1 MSHTVI
7 YIESHIICILF
18 LGIMFFLRLKHWRPR
33 YLNSLSAIYLITMFS
48 SAMDIIWILMDGT
61 NRHRW
66 LYHLVNIAYLSCFE
80 FTGFSW
86 LNYCAQSFPFRL
98 WQNKRQKF
106 WYLLPALLITL
117 LIALSPLLNNW
128 VYGINAAGV
137 YFRGPGFII
146 QPMGYLYMLA
156 ASCLS
161 IKARMLATH
170 TSEKKQF
177 LAMALFPLPSLLLG
191 VLQLVAPPGGLPTVQ
206 FAITLAILI
215 EFIAF
220 LEGNVTQDSLTGLSN
235 RYALDRA
242 LNAKMNSRRNKTDEL
257 YVLMGDL
264 DKFKSINDTYGH
276 MEGDRALKLTADT
289 LKRIFRETPA
299 VLARLGG
306 DEFAIILEMDSAELV
321 RDAMARIQR
330 ELKKASDKEPFD
342 LSISLGMAKF
352 DGQNT
357 ATEFLKAADH
367 VLYSAKKGREAH

>member
-7 YIESHIICILF
+7 YIESHIISILF
-18 LGIMFFLRLKHWRPR
+18 LGVMFLLRLKHWRPR

-48 SAMDIIWILMDGT
+48 SAMDIIWVLMDGT
-61 NRHRW
+61 NQHRW

-80 FTGFSW
+80 FTGFAW

-106 WYLLPALLITL
+106 WYLLPALVITL
-117 LIALSPLLNNW
+117 LIALSPFTNW
-128 VYGINAAGV
+128 VYGIDAAGV
-137 YFRGPGFII
+137 YYRGPGFII

-156 ASCLS
+156 ATALS
-161 IKARMLATH
+161 LKARFMATH
-170 TSEKKQF
+170 SSEKKQF
-177 LAMALFPLPSLLLG
+177 TAMALFPLPSFMLG
-191 VLQLVAPPGGLPTVQ
+191 ILQLMVPPGNLPTVQ
-206 FAITLAILI
+206 FAITLAVLI

-242 LNAKMNSRRNKTDEL
+242 LNAKMSSRRNKADEL

-264 DKFKSINDTYGH
+264 DKFKTINDTYGH

-289 LKRIFRETPA
+289 LKNIFRETGT

-306 DEFAIILEMDSAELV
+306 DEFAIILETDSEERVQAAMNKIQHEL
-321 RDAMARIQR
+321 
-330 ELKKASDKEPFD
+330 EKASNKEPFD

-352 DGQNT
+352 EGQNT

-367 VLYSAKKGREAH
+367 VLYHAKRGRELH

>member
-18 LGIMFFLRLKHWRPR
+18 LGIMFLLRLKHWRPR

-117 LIALSPLLNNW
+117 LIALSPLMNNW

-161 IKARMLATH
+161 IKARMMATH

>member
-7 YIESHIICILF
+7 YIESHIMCILF
-18 LGIMFFLRLKHWRPR
+18 LGIMFLLRLKHWRPR

-117 LIALSPLLNNW
+117 LIALSPLMNNW

-161 IKARMLATH
+161 IKARMMATH

-191 VLQLVAPPGGLPTVQ
+191 VLQLIAPPGGLPTVQ

-321 RDAMARIQR
+321 RGAMARIQR

-367 VLYSAKKGREAH
+367 VLYSAKKDREAH